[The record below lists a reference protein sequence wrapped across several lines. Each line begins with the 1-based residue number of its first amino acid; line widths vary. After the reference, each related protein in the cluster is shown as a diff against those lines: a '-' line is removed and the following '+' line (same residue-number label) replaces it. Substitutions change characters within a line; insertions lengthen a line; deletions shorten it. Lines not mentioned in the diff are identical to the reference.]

1 MMPDLDKS
9 LQMENE
15 RLRLEANAWRFTT
28 YCFCGS
34 TLSFLACI
42 LFGGC
47 HA

>member
-1 MMPDLDKS
+1 MMPDPYKALE
-9 LQMENE
+9 MEIE
-15 RLRLEANAWRFTT
+15 RLQFEANAWRFTT

-47 HA
+47 RA